1 MNLLQKENNKPS
13 VCWRRN
19 LTPTAYEQQAAI
31 KNTQSSGSLSSGNR
45 NSHIECQPRHND
57 GNVNIIKPKD
67 GESSSRVYLLPKH
80 MQNER
85 KHVQNARLEK
95 DAKSFVQNLF
105 DTVALKTLHIA
116 RIPEGYLQWVPWLQV
131 PNDNLLSSESDCK
144 FEFMAIRV

>member
-1 MNLLQKENNKPS
+1 MNLLRKENNKPYI
-13 VCWRRN
+13 CWRRN
-19 LTPTAYEQQAAI
+19 LTPTAYERQAAI
-31 KNTQSSGSLSSGNR
+31 KNTQGSGALSSGNR
-45 NSHIECQPRHND
+45 NSHVECQPRHND

-80 MQNER
+80 M
-85 KHVQNARLEK
+85 QNARLEK

-131 PNDNLLSSESDCK
+131 PNDNFLSSESDYK
-144 FEFMAIRV
+144 FESMVIRV